1 VRQSSLDSIDALRYL
16 PDVEAEK
23 LIKRYDNRKLYDP
36 EAARYV
42 TLGELGRLV
51 SEGAELKVVD
61 QKSGEDLTTL
71 VLAQVILEG
80 IREKTASIPRQVLA
94 RLIRFGLRQAF
105 ADWPRPQDFAGRA
118 RREAERIAEGLISRG
133 RLTLEEALGLRQE
146 ITGTVQR
153 LVTEAQHGLEGRL
166 RGLLDRSE
174 KEAGVNPALLALKE
188 RLLSFETHLG
198 EPPPAPARRRAGRGA
213 AARRSPKK
221 KKKASKQRS
230 RR

>member
-1 VRQSSLDSIDALRYL
+1 VD
-16 PDVEAEK
+16 AEK

-36 EAARYV
+36 EARRYV

-51 SEGAELKVVD
+51 AEGTELKVVD
-61 QKSGEDLTTL
+61 QKTGEDLTTL

-80 IREKTASIPRQVLA
+80 VKEKTASIPRQVLA

-105 ADWPRPQDFAGRA
+105 ADWPRPQEFAGRA
-118 RREAERIAEGLISRG
+118 RREAERIAEGFISRG
-133 RLTLEEALGLRQE
+133 RLTLEEALALRQE

-174 KEAGVNPALLALKE
+174 KEGGVHPALMSLKE
-188 RLLSFETHLG
+188 RLLSFETYLG
-198 EPPPAPARRRAGRGA
+198 EPPPAPAPRRAGRGA
-213 AARRSPKK
+213 AAQPLPKPAK
-221 KKKASKQRS
+221 KQRS